1 MSRTPPIP
9 ELPEVELV
17 LRRSGR
23 ARRFSLRVSRVD
35 GRVALTIPRGAS
47 EREALAFARS
57 QTEWLRKTLG
67 AIPPAQAVRFGQGIP
82 FEGQM
87 LTLEPARLR
96 SPKIDGARLLVPED
110 PARLG
115 VRVETFFKHAA
126 RMRLHAASA
135 RYASEIGRDFAKIT
149 IRDTRSRWGSCS
161 STGALSYSWRLIMAP
176 PEVLD
181 YVAAHEVAHLE
192 EMNHS
197 PAFWRVVEALRPSFK
212 TERAWLKREGSALHA
227 IRFRD

>member
-1 MSRTPPIP
+1 MSRTLPIP